1 MESFGRMIAM
11 MCGIFLLA
19 FCIILYRTAAV
30 CQQRNETVQ
39 SISDAFM
46 QRTLRSKMISK
57 SEWDVFLNELA
68 HLGVYRTGLTV
79 YERRQYEGETGGMY
93 LYTEKEEIEYGQVLA
108 EGSYIRLVVTGE
120 EKKKV
125 EEFLFGSE
133 FLYFTGGRIG

>member
-11 MCGIFLLA
+11 MCGILLLV
-19 FCIILYRTAAV
+19 FCLIFYRSAAV
-30 CQQRNETVQ
+30 CQQKNETVQ

-57 SEWDVFLNELA
+57 SEWDVFLNKLA

-79 YERRQYEGETGGMY
+79 YERRQYEGENGERY

-108 EGSYIRLVVTGE
+108 EGSYIRLVVTE
-120 EKKKV
+120 KEKKKMEV
-125 EEFLFGSE
+125 FLFGRE